1 MAMAGLGQWPDAL
14 YAATGEETVL
24 TILHTNDMHSRID
37 PFPADDKRDGGQG
50 GMSQRAA
57 LIKSFRQTAQ
67 HVVLLDSGDIFQG
80 TPYFNYFGGEPEFR
94 LMSAMGYDA
103 ATMGNHDFDAGVE
116 GFARQLPHADFPFLV
131 SNYDF
136 TNTALQGRT
145 KDYTV
150 VKRGRIRIG
159 IFGLGI
165 ELHGL
170 VPDTLFGETRYLEPV
185 SIAQQMSNILRYD
198 ERCDVVICLSH
209 LGYRY
214 EENKVS
220 DQILAKSTGGID
232 LILGGHTHTFMEK
245 PEALSNKDGEEVLIN
260 QVGWAGLRLGH
271 LELILNPVKRKK
283 WRYETPVIVE

>member
-37 PFPADDKRDGGQG
+37 PFPADDKRYGGQG

-116 GFARQLPHADFPFLV
+116 DLQDSCRMLTSPFL
-131 SNYDF
+131 YP
-136 TNTALQGRT
+136 TTILP
-145 KDYTV
+145 
-150 VKRGRIRIG
+150 IRPCR
-159 IFGLGI
+159 
-165 ELHGL
+165 E
-170 VPDTLFGETRYLEPV
+170 
-185 SIAQQMSNILRYD
+185 
-198 ERCDVVICLSH
+198 ERKTI
-209 LGYRY
+209 R
-214 EENKVS
+214 
-220 DQILAKSTGGID
+220 
-232 LILGGHTHTFMEK
+232 
-245 PEALSNKDGEEVLIN
+245 LSNV
-260 QVGWAGLRLGH
+260 AGSAS
-271 LELILNPVKRKK
+271 ESSVSA
-283 WRYETPVIVE
+283 